1 MSVPSAARKFDR
13 PSDCRRVPDQHAHV
27 RAIRPRGP
35 TLCPRRV
42 SLPVRDVSPS
52 PENFLATQ
60 ADKNANVLFPAGP
73 RRDRAA
79 PAAVRKIPE
88 SNPVLLRACS
98 RFASQIRRAATNKC
112 GRVFRAPDRQPLI
125 DLGRSTP
132 RSNGW
137 WQTRWLRF
145 VRQRPDQLR
154 SETSPDH
161 QQARCNPSKE
171 SRQNQAWRWF
181 TRMLRNFPV
190 YESAFERFNYAV
202 TQQKKIFGTDGV
214 RGVANVEPVTAETA
228 LKLGRAAA
236 FVFAELNPRRTPASA
251 RPKIVLGKDTRLS
264 GYMLEN
270 ALVAGITSLGVDV
283 LIIGPLPTPGVAY
296 ITRSLR
302 ADAGI
307 VLSASHNAYEDNG
320 IKFFRHDGNKLD
332 DQVEEKI
339 EQLVFTG
346 EIDSIRP
353 TANKIG
359 RATRIDDALG
369 RYVEFAKASF
379 PRGMSLE
386 EMRVAV
392 DVANGAA
399 YKSTPCVL
407 RELGADVVVAHNQP
421 NGMNINDGC
430 GSTHPEE
437 IQRIVEISS
446 ADVGITH
453 DGDADRVLLCDE
465 NGDIVDGDEILAI
478 AALDLLNAGRL
489 TQNTV
494 VATVMSNFGLD
505 ETLAAKGGKVI
516 RTKVGDR
523 YVIEEMVQRKLNLGG
538 EQSGHII
545 FRDFTTTGD
554 GIISALQIL
563 RIMHK
568 TGQPLGKLKT
578 CLKKYPQAQ
587 RNLPV
592 KEKPP
597 LSELSTVMKLVN
609 EAEKEL
615 SGKGRVLLR
624 YSGTEPKIRLLIEG
638 RELDQIDKQANRI
651 ADAIQS
657 AIGVN

>member
-1 MSVPSAARKFDR
+1 M
-13 PSDCRRVPDQHAHV
+13 
-27 RAIRPRGP
+27 
-35 TLCPRRV
+35 
-42 SLPVRDVSPS
+42 
-52 PENFLATQ
+52 TQ
-60 ADKNANVLFPAGP
+60 
-73 RRDRAA
+73 
-79 PAAVRKIPE
+79 E
-88 SNPVLLRACS
+88 
-98 RFASQIRRAATNKC
+98 
-112 GRVFRAPDRQPLI
+112 
-125 DLGRSTP
+125 
-132 RSNGW
+132 
-137 WQTRWLRF
+137 
-145 VRQRPDQLR
+145 
-154 SETSPDH
+154 
-161 QQARCNPSKE
+161 
-171 SRQNQAWRWF
+171 
-181 TRMLRNFPV
+181 
-190 YESAFERFNYAV
+190 
-202 TQQKKIFGTDGV
+202 KKIFGTDGV
-214 RGVANVEPVTAETA
+214 RGVANVEPVTAETS

-236 FVFAELNPRRTPASA
+236 HVFTQLNPRKNPPGT

-307 VLSASHNAYEDNG
+307 ILSASHNPYEDNG
-320 IKFFRHDGNKLD
+320 IKFFRHDGYKLD
-332 DQVEEKI
+332 DQVEQQI
-339 EQLVFTG
+339 EQLIFAG

-353 TANKIG
+353 TAGKIG
-359 RATRIDDALG
+359 RAARIDDALG

-386 EMRVAV
+386 EMRIAV

-399 YKSTPCVL
+399 YKSTPCIL
-407 RELGADVVVAHNQP
+407 RELGAEVTVAHNEP
-421 NGMNINDGC
+421 NGTNINAQC
-430 GSTHPEE
+430 GSIYPEE
-437 IQRIVEISS
+437 IQRLVKETG

-465 NGDIVDGDEILAI
+465 NGEMVDGDEILAM
-478 AALDLLNAGRL
+478 ASVDLLRADRL
-489 TQNTV
+489 EQSMV

-505 ETLAAKGGKVI
+505 ETVAAHGGKLV

-568 TGQPLGKLKT
+568 TGQPLSKLKR

-587 RNLPV
+587 RNLVV

-597 LSELSTVMKLVN
+597 LAELSAVMKLIS
-609 EAEKEL
+609 ETEKEL

-638 RELDQIDKQANRI
+638 QEFDKIDKQANRI

-657 AIGVN
+657 AIGAN